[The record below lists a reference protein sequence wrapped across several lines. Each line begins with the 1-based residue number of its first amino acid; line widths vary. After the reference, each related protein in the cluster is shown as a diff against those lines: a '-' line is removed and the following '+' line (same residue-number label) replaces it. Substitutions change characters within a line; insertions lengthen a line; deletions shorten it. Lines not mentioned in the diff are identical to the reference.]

1 MTNDARKEKLRNF
14 MNRNCLLSG
23 HFTLSAGTT
32 TNFYFDCKRATLNGE
47 MLAIISDLL
56 IDEMRSLTSEAVAIS
71 GLTLGADPLICGVI
85 VRAHERN
92 LGINGCIV
100 RKEPKKYGS
109 QNHIENDIGKGTPV
123 VVVDDVI
130 TTGSATAKACDCLIE
145 AGYKISG
152 ILAVVDRLAGGAQT
166 LGRKYGCGVNALFTI
181 DDFPAV
187 KKAAAN

>member
-1 MTNDARKEKLRNF
+1 MSNAGKEKLRNF
-14 MNRNCLLSG
+14 MGRNCLLTG
-23 HFTLSAGTT
+23 NFTLSAGAT
-32 TNFYFDCKRATLNGE
+32 TNFYFDCKKATLNGE

-56 IDEMRSLTSEAVAIS
+56 IDEIQSLAPSAVAIS

-85 VRAHERN
+85 VRAYYRN
-92 LGINGCIV
+92 LKIDGCIV

-109 QNHIENDIGKGTPV
+109 QNHIENDIGEGTPV

-130 TTGSATAKACDCLIE
+130 TSGNATARACDRLIE
-145 AGYKISG
+145 SGYKIIG
-152 ILAVVDRLAGGAQT
+152 ILTLVDRLRNGT
-166 LGRKYGCGVNALFTI
+166 ESLGKKYGCDVKALFTI